1 MTGLK
6 KSLLS
11 LTNLSLINAKYV
23 TQKENYLTQKKN
35 IPRTKGLFKYKF
47 VYLHF
52 KLG

>member
-6 KSLLS
+6 KILTSLAYPLF
-11 LTNLSLINAKYV
+11 NAKYV
-23 TQKENYLTQKKN
+23 IQKENYLTQKKN